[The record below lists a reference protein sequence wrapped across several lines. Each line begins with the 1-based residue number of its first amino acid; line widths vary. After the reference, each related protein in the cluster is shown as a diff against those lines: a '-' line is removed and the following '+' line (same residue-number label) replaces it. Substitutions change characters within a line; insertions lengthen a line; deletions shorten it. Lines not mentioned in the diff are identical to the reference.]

1 MKASEWKKQW
11 IGCYTCSVAINST
24 KAISKMGTLEVVV
37 GGNSRDWGG
46 KDMGTE
52 KLLVKMQ
59 FHCCTSAGIH
69 AKFDIGNDN
78 LFDCYGPVPL
88 EWSVLSDSTSNA

>member
-1 MKASEWKKQW
+1 
-11 IGCYTCSVAINST
+11 
-24 KAISKMGTLEVVV
+24 
-37 GGNSRDWGG
+37 
-46 KDMGTE
+46 MGTE

-59 FHCCTSAGIH
+59 FHCGTSAGIH
-69 AKFDIGNDN
+69 AKFGIGNDN